1 MSQNIEEKDVEHLLA
16 EADEL
21 MRQINAAAL
30 MDREEALSLQF
41 ETHAQNLDKM
51 KSAVLR
57 KKEKKKN
64 SGAEGMHAA
73 ILDIIKA
80 LGNLRKELS

>member
-1 MSQNIEEKDVEHLLA
+1 M
-16 EADEL
+16 
-21 MRQINAAAL
+21 L
-30 MDREEALSLQF
+30 MDREEALYLQL

-51 KSAVLR
+51 KSDVSR

-80 LGNLRKELS
+80 LGILKKDLS